1 MPIPR
6 IMRREKSFPHIKEI
20 PEKIVIRHSN
30 QSRKQPH
37 EYAHEIQ
44 TGINQLQ
51 FPYLPFAQ
59 IAPLLPLVFPFLQFH
74 IRNKQMEKRRV
85 YLNNG
90 FNSSGISISFAFS
103 ASKHSRPLSDKVKCI
118 CRLSLSPKLRTINS
132 FSSMERMTLEVCE
145 ADRPVFPISH
155 WLSAYL
161 RQCNKVPL
169 PHSMTLH
176 IVPSSGFQVQ
186 REP

>member
-118 CRLSLSPKLRTINS
+118 CRLSYPPNYGRLILSLQWN
-132 FSSMERMTLEVCE
+132 
-145 ADRPVFPISH
+145 
-155 WLSAYL
+155 
-161 RQCNKVPL
+161 
-169 PHSMTLH
+169 
-176 IVPSSGFQVQ
+176 G
-186 REP
+186 

>member
-59 IAPLLPLVFPFLQFH
+59 IAPLLPLVFPFLQFF
-74 IRNKQMEKRRV
+74 I
-85 YLNNG
+85 
-90 FNSSGISISFAFS
+90 SGI
-103 ASKHSRPLSDKVKCI
+103 
-118 CRLSLSPKLRTINS
+118 
-132 FSSMERMTLEVCE
+132 
-145 ADRPVFPISH
+145 
-155 WLSAYL
+155 
-161 RQCNKVPL
+161 NKWKRE
-169 PHSMTLH
+169 
-176 IVPSSGFQVQ
+176 GFI
-186 REP
+186 

>member
-51 FPYLPFAQ
+51 FP
-59 IAPLLPLVFPFLQFH
+59 
-74 IRNKQMEKRRV
+74 
-85 YLNNG
+85 
-90 FNSSGISISFAFS
+90 
-103 ASKHSRPLSDKVKCI
+103 
-118 CRLSLSPKLRTINS
+118 
-132 FSSMERMTLEVCE
+132 
-145 ADRPVFPISH
+145 
-155 WLSAYL
+155 
-161 RQCNKVPL
+161 
-169 PHSMTLH
+169 
-176 IVPSSGFQVQ
+176 
-186 REP
+186 

>member
-59 IAPLLPLVFPFLQFH
+59 IAPLRRFEQTGEISLKGLLQIGFALNALSEFDALFVQKQYQSLDDVLNEQNV
-74 IRNKQMEKRRV
+74 IRKRGKK
-85 YLNNG
+85 N
-90 FNSSGISISFAFS
+90 
-103 ASKHSRPLSDKVKCI
+103 
-118 CRLSLSPKLRTINS
+118 
-132 FSSMERMTLEVCE
+132 E
-145 ADRPVFPISH
+145 
-155 WLSAYL
+155 
-161 RQCNKVPL
+161 
-169 PHSMTLH
+169 
-176 IVPSSGFQVQ
+176 
-186 REP
+186 